1 MIRFLGKLPRK
12 CVVAFSGG
20 VDSVAVSDFLLNGKR
35 EVHLAFFHHGTKTSD
50 DAEKFAKEFARQ
62 RQVTLSIGRIANEK
76 PVNESMEEYWRN
88 ERYRFLSMYDYP
100 VITAHH
106 LGDAVETWIF
116 NSLHGNPRIMPYKRG
131 NVIRPFLITPK
142 QELIDWAQRREL
154 AWCEDESNNDL
165 KYMRNLI
172 RHKII
177 PEALVINPGLDTVV
191 KKMYTKTDQSVISRK
206 AFDAAL

>member
-20 VDSVAVSDFLLNGKR
+20 VDSVAVTDFLLNGKR
-35 EVHLAFFHHGTKTSD
+35 DVHLAFFHHRTATSD
-50 DAEKFAKEFARQ
+50 EAEKFVKEFAKERNLN
-62 RQVTLSIGRIANEK
+62 LSIGRISNEK
-76 PVNESMEEYWRN
+76 PSGESREEYWRN
-88 ERYRFLSMYDYP
+88 ERYRFLSTYNFP

-116 NSLHGNPRIMPYKRG
+116 NSLHGNPRILPYQRN

-142 QELIDWAQRREL
+142 SELIEWAVRKGL
-154 AWCEDESNNDL
+154 KWVEDESNKDL

-172 RHKII
+172 RHKIV
-177 PEALVINPGLDTVV
+177 PEAMVINPGLDKVV
-191 KKMYTKTDQSVISRK
+191 KKMYIKEEMK
-206 AFDAAL
+206 KG

>member
-12 CVVAFSGG
+12 CAVAFSGG
-20 VDSVAVSDFLLNGKR
+20 VDSVAVADFLLNGKR
-35 EVHLAFFHHGTKTSD
+35 EIHLAFFHHGTKTSD
-50 DAEKFAKEFARQ
+50 EAEKFAKEFAKQ
-62 RQVTLSIGRIANEK
+62 RRVSLSIGRIANEK
-76 PVNESMEEYWRN
+76 PVSESMEEYWRN

-142 QELIDWAQRREL
+142 QELIDWAQRR
-154 AWCEDESNNDL
+154 
-165 KYMRNLI
+165 
-172 RHKII
+172 
-177 PEALVINPGLDTVV
+177 GL
-191 KKMYTKTDQSVISRK
+191 S
-206 AFDAAL
+206 

>member
-20 VDSVAVSDFLLNGKR
+20 VDSVAVTDFLLNGKR
-35 EVHLAFFHHGTKTSD
+35 DVHLAFFHHGTKTSD
-50 DAEKFAKEFARQ
+50 EAEKFAKDFSRL
-62 RQVTLSIGRIANEK
+62 RNLCLSIGRIANEK

-88 ERYRFLSMYDYP
+88 ERYRFLSVYDYP

-142 QELIDWAQRREL
+142 QELISWAQRRGL
-154 AWCEDESNNDL
+154 SWCEDESNNDL

-172 RHKII
+172 RHKIV
-177 PEALVINPGLDTVV
+177 PEAFLINPGLDTVV
-191 KKMYTKTDQSVISRK
+191 KKMYIRGGVETNEH
-206 AFDAAL
+206 A

>member
-20 VDSVAVSDFLLNGKR
+20 VDSVAVADFLLNGKR
-35 EVHLAFFHHGTKTSD
+35 EVHLAFFHHGTKTSGE
-50 DAEKFAKEFARQ
+50 AEKFAKEFARQ
-62 RQVTLSIGRIANEK
+62 RQVTLSIGRIGNEK
-76 PVNESMEEYWRN
+76 PVGESMEEYWRN
-88 ERYRFLSMYDYP
+88 ERYRYLSMYDYP

-131 NVIRPFLITPK
+131 NVIRPFLVTPK
-142 QELIDWAQRREL
+142 QELIDWAQRHNL
-154 AWCEDESNNDL
+154 SWCEDESNNDL

-172 RHKII
+172 RHKIV
-177 PEALVINPGLDTVV
+177 PEALKVNPGLDKVV
-191 KKMYTKTDQSVISRK
+191 KKMYTKEEKKEV
-206 AFDAAL
+206 

>member
-20 VDSVAVSDFLLNGKR
+20 VDSVAVTDFLLNGKR
-35 EVHLAFFHHGTKTSD
+35 DVHLAFFHHGTSTSD
-50 DAEKFAKEFARQ
+50 EAEKFSKEFSRE
-62 RQVTLSIGRIANEK
+62 RGLSLSIGRIGKERS
-76 PVNESMEEYWRN
+76 PNESMEEYWRN

-142 QELIDWAQRREL
+142 SELIGWAERKGL
-154 AWCEDESNNDL
+154 KWVEDGSNADL

-172 RHKII
+172 RHRIV
-177 PEALVINPGLDTVV
+177 PEAMKVNPGLDTVV
-191 KKMYTKTDQSVISRK
+191 KKMHTSELAVSPPTSLSEN
-206 AFDAAL
+206 F

>member
-1 MIRFLGKLPRK
+1 MIRFIGKLPRK

-20 VDSVAVSDFLLNGKR
+20 VDSVAVADFLLGGKR

-50 DAEKFAKEFARQ
+50 EAEKFVKEFAGQ
-62 RQVTLSIGRIANEK
+62 RRVTLSIGRIANEK
-76 PVNESMEEYWRN
+76 PAGESAEEYWRN

-142 QELIDWAQRREL
+142 QELIDWAQRKEL
-154 AWCEDESNNDL
+154 SWCEDESNNDL

-172 RHKII
+172 RHKIV
-177 PEALVINPGLDTVV
+177 PEAKVINPGLDKVV
-191 KKMYTKTDQSVISRK
+191 KKMYTKSSSN
-206 AFDAAL
+206 

>member
-1 MIRFLGKLPRK
+1 MIRFIGKLPRK

-20 VDSVAVSDFLLNGKR
+20 VDSVAVADFLLNGKR

-50 DAEKFAKEFARQ
+50 DAEKFVKEFARQ

-76 PVNESMEEYWRN
+76 PAGESPEEYWRN

-131 NVIRPFLITPK
+131 NVIRPFLTTPK
-142 QELIDWAQRREL
+142 QELIDWAKRRGL
-154 AWCEDESNNDL
+154 SWCEDESNNDL

-177 PEALVINPGLDTVV
+177 PEAKVINPGLDKVV
-191 KKMYTKTDQSVISRK
+191 KKMYTKSSN
-206 AFDAAL
+206 

>member
-20 VDSVAVSDFLLNGKR
+20 VDSVAVTDFLLNGKR
-35 EVHLAFFHHGTKTSD
+35 DVHLAFFHHGTTTSD
-50 DAEKFAKEFARQ
+50 EAEEFVKGFSRE
-62 RQVTLSIGRIANEK
+62 RNLSLSIGRISKEK
-76 PVNESMEEYWRN
+76 PPEESMEEYWRN
-88 ERYRFLSMYDYP
+88 ERYRFLSVYDYP

-116 NSLHGNPRIMPYKRG
+116 NSLHGNPRILPYKRN

-142 QELIDWAQRREL
+142 SELIDWAERKGLR
-154 AWCEDESNNDL
+154 WMDDGSNADL

-172 RHKII
+172 RHRIV
-177 PEALVINPGLDTVV
+177 PEAMKVNPGLDTVV
-191 KKMYTKTDQSVISRK
+191 KKMYTKEEKQEG
-206 AFDAAL
+206 